1 MFYRMQ
7 AKMCVLT
14 VTIFL
19 LTLSCIKNGFGEDT
33 KYSTKYDNFEVDT
46 IINSPR
52 LLKNYVNC
60 VTDNGPCTAEGEEMK
75 KTLPDALASGCSK
88 CNERQKQTSEKVI
101 RHLMTKRKRDWERLT
116 RKYDPKGEYKRRYEE
131 FVKNNPKE

>member
-1 MFYRMQ
+1 MQ
-7 AKMCVLT
+7 IISILVLVCVG
-14 VTIFL
+14 VA
-19 LTLSCIKNGFGEDT
+19 LSASPT
-33 KYSTKYDNFEVDT
+33 KYTNKYDNINIDT
-46 IINSPR
+46 ILQNDR
-52 LLKNYVNC
+52 VLNNYLKC
-60 VTDNGPCTAEGEEMK
+60 LMEEGPCTAEGRELR